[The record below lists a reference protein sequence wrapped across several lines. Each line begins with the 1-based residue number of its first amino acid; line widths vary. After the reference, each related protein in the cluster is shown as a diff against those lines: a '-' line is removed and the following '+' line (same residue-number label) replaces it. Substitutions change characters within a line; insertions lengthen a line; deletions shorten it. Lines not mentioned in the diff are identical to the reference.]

1 LVPAK
6 QSNLQDIVA
15 FLSPWAA
22 NQWLGTMF
30 RRTQIQGSSMA
41 SERKRLDAHDD
52 PVINAEVDRLLARRT
67 RDIHFAGAIERLF
80 RARIWS
86 QTAKII
92 RAWMMWV
99 AFLDMLTLALYMV
112 MLPKAIAVSMLLP
125 GAIIPPAVLV
135 VVLAWRKPRPFWLQG
150 ISLIAGMFCI
160 LLSIALVGV
169 SAGGEFY
176 ERHLNIMLFV
186 AITAI
191 IIFGIPLAWTVIIGA
206 MALCLYLIFQLQ
218 NPAIEVGS
226 AIAATLFFASGIV
239 ATVAA
244 RRIITILAQ
253 KTFLFELRDRR
264 RVAELANANAR
275 LELLAR
281 TDPLTGIANRRW
293 MTETLRR
300 LWGNEQR
307 CLDGAAML
315 MCDIDYFKKL
325 NDHLGHA
332 EGDRCLVNVAS
343 IIQENVRR
351 DCDHVAR
358 YGGEEFLVLLPGVNE
373 EEAVSVAERIR
384 KSVEAAG
391 YPNPGSGVPR
401 RVTLSIG
408 VAVQTSQEAISPEQL
423 QRQADA
429 ALYLA
434 KQMGR
439 NRVLLHRS
447 DSPTGLRHTRSTR

>member
-1 LVPAK
+1 
-6 QSNLQDIVA
+6 
-15 FLSPWAA
+15 
-22 NQWLGTMF
+22 MH
-30 RRTQIQGSSMA
+30 
-41 SERKRLDAHDD
+41 LDAQDN
-52 PVINAEVDRLLARRT
+52 PALTAEVDRLLAHRT
-67 RDIHFAGAIERLF
+67 RDIRLNGEIKRLF
-80 RARIWS
+80 RASIWP

-92 RAWMMWV
+92 RAWMIWV
-99 AFLDMLTLALYMV
+99 ALLDVLTLAFNML
-112 MLPKAIAVSMLLP
+112 MLPSPIAQSMLLP
-125 GAIIPPAVLV
+125 GAIVPPVAIV
-135 VVLAWRKPRPFWLQG
+135 VVLMWRKPRAPWVQG
-150 ISLIAGMFCI
+150 TSLIAGMFLI
-160 LLSIALVGV
+160 LLSVALVGV

-191 IIFGIPLAWTVIIGA
+191 IIFGIPLAWTVAIA
-206 MALCLYLIFQLQ
+206 ALALGLYLMFQLQ
-218 NPAIEVGS
+218 NPAIEPES
-226 AIAATLFFASGIV
+226 AVAATLFFASSIF

-244 RRIITILAQ
+244 RRIMTILAQ

-264 RVAELANANAR
+264 RVAELAKANDR
-275 LELLAR
+275 LELLAK

-293 MTETLRR
+293 MTETLDH
-300 LWGNEQR
+300 LWGGDKR

-315 MCDIDYFKKL
+315 MCDIDHFKKL

-332 EGDRCLVNVAS
+332 EGDRCLIEVAR

-351 DCDHVAR
+351 DRDHVAR

-373 EEAVSVAERIR
+373 EEAASVAERIR

-391 YPNPGSGVPR
+391 FPNPGSRVSR

-408 VAVQTSQEAISPEQL
+408 VAVQTSEEAISPEQL

-434 KQMGR
+434 KQTGR
-439 NRVLLHRS
+439 NRVLLHRP
-447 DSPTGLRHTRSTR
+447 DSFGRKRIHSTR

>member
-1 LVPAK
+1 MVSD
-6 QSNLQDIVA
+6 Q
-15 FLSPWAA
+15 
-22 NQWLGTMF
+22 
-30 RRTQIQGSSMA
+30 
-41 SERKRLDAHDD
+41 KRLGAQDD
-52 PVINAEVDRLLARRT
+52 PAITAEVEQLLARRT
-67 RDIHFAGAIERLF
+67 RDIRFSGEIERLF
-80 RARIWS
+80 RARVWS

-99 AFLDMLTLALYMV
+99 AVLDVLTLALYMV
-112 MLPKAIAVSMLLP
+112 ILPRAIAVSMLLP
-125 GAIIPPAVLV
+125 GAIIPPVVIA
-135 VVLAWRKPRPFWLQG
+135 VVLAWRKPRPSWLQG
-150 ISLIAGMFCI
+150 PTLIAGMFLI
-160 LLSIALVGV
+160 LFSVALVGV

-191 IIFGIPLAWTVIIGA
+191 IIFGIPLAWTMTIA
-206 MALCLYLIFQLQ
+206 ALALGLYLIFQLQ
-218 NPAIEVGS
+218 NPAIELGS
-226 AIAATLFFASGIV
+226 AVAATLFFASGV
-239 ATVAA
+239 LATIAA
-244 RRIITILAQ
+244 RRIMTILAQ

-264 RVAELANANAR
+264 RVAELAKANAR

-293 MTETLRR
+293 MTETLDH
-300 LWGNEQR
+300 LWGNDKR

-315 MCDIDYFKKL
+315 MCDIDHFKKL

-332 EGDRCLVNVAS
+332 EGDRCLVEVAR

-351 DCDHVAR
+351 DHDHVAR
-358 YGGEEFLVLLPGVNE
+358 YGGEEFLVILPGVNE
-373 EEAVSVAERIR
+373 EEAVFVAERIR

-391 YPNPGSGVPR
+391 FPNPGSRVSR

-408 VAVQTSQEAISPEQL
+408 VAVQTSEEAISPEQL

-434 KQMGR
+434 KQTGR
-439 NRVLLHRS
+439 NQVLLHRP
-447 DSPTGLRHTRSTR
+447 DSAERKHSQSTRSAARR